1 MTLLI
6 ISFLAGLLTVLAP
19 CVLPLLPVIVGGSVS
34 GGADKHSIKRA
45 LTVTISLALSLIVFT
60 LLLKVSTL
68 FIDIPES
75 VWKWVSGIIIIAFGL
90 VSLFPAMWEKLSFAQ
105 RLNEKSNMVLGSGYQ
120 KKSFWGDVI
129 IGASLGPVFST
140 CSPTYF
146 VILATVLPVSF
157 ALGLVYLIAYTVG
170 LSLALLFIAFVG
182 QRIMGKLGVAADPHG
197 WFKRGLGVLFII
209 VGVAIIGGY
218 DKKFQ
223 LFVLNSGVFDVTT
236 IEQKLLQKNNAEN
249 SPQVTPSDPTQS
261 ADTSMNTEQNAD
273 TPAAVTGSGT
283 PKVASKGGATS
294 STKVPAK
301 NEPSFMSLAMKKVRY
316 KQSAE
321 IANVDGYINTNGAPI
336 TIGQFK
342 GKSVVLV
349 DFWTYSCINC
359 QRTLPYVTAWYG
371 KYKDQGLVIIGVHTP
386 EFAFEHVQKNVE
398 DATGRFN
405 IKYPVVL
412 DNNYATWNA
421 FGNQFWPR
429 KYLVDID
436 GYIVYD
442 HIGEGEYDK
451 TEHAI
456 QEALKERNARL
467 ATNTNVSTDV
477 TKPENV
483 ITMGEVASPETYFG
497 ANRNDSLGN
506 GTKNKD
512 GEQFFAEPQTV
523 DRNKLYLIGQ
533 WNIASEFAETSATV
547 GTGSVGSDRIDYHYK
562 AKSVYFVAG
571 AKDKP
576 VTFEVLRD
584 GKSLDAT
591 FKGAD
596 VFMKDG
602 KSYVTVSGN
611 RLYKIIE
618 DSAAGDHLLEFII
631 STPGLQAY
639 TFTFG

>member
-1 MTLLI
+1 MTLFI

-34 GGADKHSIKRA
+34 GGAGKHSWKRA
-45 LTVTISLALSLIVFT
+45 LTVTFSLALSLIVFT

-68 FIDIPES
+68 FINIPAS
-75 VWKWVSGIIIIAFGL
+75 VWTWISGSIIICFGF
-90 VSLFPAMWEKLSFAQ
+90 VSLFPKIWESVPLFA
-105 RLNEKSNMVLGSGYQ
+105 RLNQKSNMVLGSGYQ

-157 ALGLVYLIAYTVG
+157 TLGLTYLIAYAVG
-170 LSLALLFIAFVG
+170 LSLALLCVAFVG
-182 QRIMGKLGVAADPHG
+182 QKIMGTLGVASDPRG
-197 WFKRGLGVLFII
+197 WFKRSLGVLFVI

-236 IEQKLLQKNNAEN
+236 IEQKLLQKNAEEN
-249 SPQVTPSDPTQS
+249 TPQKTQTDPSLGVDQTAAQ
-261 ADTSMNTEQNAD
+261 AGDTTSGANGTE
-273 TPAAVTGSGT
+273 T
-283 PKVASKGGATS
+283 PKIVSVGATS
-294 STKVPAK
+294 TKGTPK
-301 NEPSFMSLAMKKVRY
+301 NEPSFMSLAMKKIKY

-321 IANVDGYINTNGAPI
+321 ITNVDGYINTGGAPI
-336 TIGQFK
+336 TISQFK

-456 QEALKERNARL
+456 QDALKERNARL
-467 ATNTNVSTDV
+467 ATNMDVSTDV
-477 TKPENV
+477 TKPVNV
-483 ITMGEVASPETYFG
+483 VTMGEVASPETYFG
-497 ANRNDSLGN
+497 ANRNEYLGN
-506 GTKNKD
+506 GQAGKD
-512 GEQFFAEPQTV
+512 GEQNLTLPQTFE
-523 DRNKLYLIGQ
+523 RNKLYLVGQ
-533 WNIASEFAETSATV
+533 WNIGSEFAETSATV
-547 GTGSVGSDRIDYHYK
+547 GAGAVGSDRVDYRYK
-562 AKSVYFVAG
+562 AKNVYFVAG

-576 VTFEVLRD
+576 VTMEVLRD
-584 GKSLDAT
+584 GKPLDAS

-596 VFMKDG
+596 VFIKDG
-602 KSYVTVSGN
+602 KSYVTITGN

-618 DSAAGDHLLEFII
+618 DSTAGEHLLKFII
-631 STPGLQAY
+631 SSPGLQAY